1 MRPLTITLP
10 PEVLHLTLYAE
21 YFAAI
26 LAGTKRI
33 EYRRRSERY
42 DRMFA
47 KPWRR
52 VKFING
58 YGHHQPWMVVEIAR
72 FEKCADEW
80 RNHLGAVIDSG
91 NLHLLHHDTPRPSSI
106 ASLTLF

>member
-1 MRPLTITLP
+1 MTLNITLP
-10 PEVLHLTLYAE
+10 EKPLHLTLYAE

-33 EYRRRSERY
+33 EFRRRSVRY

-47 KPWRR
+47 KRWRNI
-52 VKFING
+52 KFVNG
-58 YGHHQPWMVVEIAR
+58 YGNHRPWMIVDIVR

-80 RNHLGAVIDSG
+80 RIHLGLIIDSG
-91 NLHLLHHDTPRPSSI
+91 NLHLLHHNIPKPLSS